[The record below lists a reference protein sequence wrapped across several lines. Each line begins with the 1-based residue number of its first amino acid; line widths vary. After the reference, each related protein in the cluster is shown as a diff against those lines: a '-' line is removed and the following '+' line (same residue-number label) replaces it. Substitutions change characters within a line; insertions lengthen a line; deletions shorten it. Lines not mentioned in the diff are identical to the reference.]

1 MSGLSGDQLLSRA
14 LKIYDVMMTS
24 SFTGNEGSTNI
35 YKTS

>member
-24 SFTGNEGSTNI
+24 FTGDEGSTNI
-35 YKTS
+35 YKTP